1 MKELRERITDLELAA
16 NGLWIL
22 IQNDRSSFYNDEFL
36 KQNLVKVLKE
46 RAAAARRLE
55 QLRRDSVGQ
64 STKI

>member
-1 MKELRERITDLELAA
+1 MKELRERIADLELAA

-55 QLRRDSVGQ
+55 QLRRDSV
-64 STKI
+64 

>member
-1 MKELRERITDLELAA
+1 MKELRERIADLELAA
-16 NGLWIL
+16 NGLWVL

>member
-1 MKELRERITDLELAA
+1 MNELKERIADLELAA
-16 NGLWIL
+16 NGLWL
-22 IQNDRSSFYNDEFL
+22 LVQNDRSSFYNDEFL

-64 STKI
+64 SAKI

>member
-1 MKELRERITDLELAA
+1 MKELRERIADLELAA
-16 NGLWIL
+16 NGLWVL

-55 QLRRDSVGQ
+55 QLRRDSV
-64 STKI
+64 